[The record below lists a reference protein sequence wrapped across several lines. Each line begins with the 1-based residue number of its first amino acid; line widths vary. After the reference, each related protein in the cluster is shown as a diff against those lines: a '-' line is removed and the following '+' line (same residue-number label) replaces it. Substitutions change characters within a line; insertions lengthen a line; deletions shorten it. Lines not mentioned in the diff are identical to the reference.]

1 MSRLKI
7 ADLSFCETELE
18 NSGKIKGGM
27 SSTISFS
34 YFFPS
39 LSRFLLPIE
48 GSDVEVL
55 EESVGKDGEKIR
67 YFYDEELDGYGVEIS
82 KQNPSGKMISRVLTG
97 NASNGSYQRI
107 SALVS
112 S

>member
-18 NSGKIKGGM
+18 KIGQIKGGM

-34 YFFPS
+34 YLS
-39 LSRFLLPIE
+39 LPFSRFLLPIE
-48 GSDVEVL
+48 ASDVEVL
-55 EESVGKDGEKIR
+55 EESVGKNGEKIR
-67 YFYDEELDGYGVEIS
+67 YFYDQEIDGYGFEIS
-82 KQNPSGKMISRVLTG
+82 KENGTGKVISRVLTG
-97 NASNGSYQRI
+97 NASNGTYQRI
-107 SALVS
+107 SGLAS